1 MSRPEL
7 IYGAGHL
14 GITFPST
21 TETTEL
27 LDYLK
32 TQSIRHI
39 DTARRYPGPKPG
51 LSEKLLGD
59 SKAVEAGFVVD
70 TKINIPASG
79 PNGSLTREKILKSVA
94 ESLEI
99 LRVKQV
105 NICVFDVIEIKVEVV
120 RSTHYTAMR
129 QMRKRQ
135 SRSLPTR
142 CMKLS

>member
-7 IYGAGHL
+7 IFGAGHL
-14 GITFPST
+14 GIAFPTT
-21 TETTEL
+21 TETIEL

-32 TQSIRHI
+32 TQGIGHI

-59 SKAVEAGFVVD
+59 SKAVESGFVVD

-79 PNGSLTREKILKSVA
+79 PNGSLTRERILESVA
-94 ESLEI
+94 ESLET

-105 NICVFDVIEIKVEVV
+105 NLVVCFVIYIQAN
-120 RSTHYTAMR
+120 RIR
-129 QMRKRQ
+129 
-135 SRSLPTR
+135 
-142 CMKLS
+142 